1 MLLHPKESTDPFEV
15 YKVPYLISTCISLLP
30 PEATMDLLKDE
41 SVLVDLFSLLSTFHH
56 SVE

>member
-15 YKVPYLISTCISLLP
+15 YNAPYLISTCISLLP
-30 PEATMDLLKDE
+30 HEATVDLLKDE
-41 SVLVDLFSLLSTFHH
+41 SVLVDLFSLLSTSHH